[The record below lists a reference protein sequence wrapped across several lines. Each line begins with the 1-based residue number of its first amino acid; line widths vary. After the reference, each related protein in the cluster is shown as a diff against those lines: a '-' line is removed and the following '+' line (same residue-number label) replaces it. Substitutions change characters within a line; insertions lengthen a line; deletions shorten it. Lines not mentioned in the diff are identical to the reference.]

1 MLFTKK
7 ENDLF
12 EIDFQ
17 TNNLSPKDSPLTIK
31 NNKENNHIS
40 N

>member
-17 TNNLSPKDSPLTIK
+17 TNNLSPKDSPLTHQ
-31 NNKENNHIS
+31 E
-40 N
+40 